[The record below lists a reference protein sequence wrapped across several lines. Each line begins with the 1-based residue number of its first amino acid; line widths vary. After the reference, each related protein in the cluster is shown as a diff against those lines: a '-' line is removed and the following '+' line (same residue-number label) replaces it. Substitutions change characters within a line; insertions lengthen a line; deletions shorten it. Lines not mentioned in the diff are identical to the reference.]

1 MVESIGWG
9 SMANEQPPQPSNPA
23 TPNPIELTPQ
33 EVSRYR
39 RQLILD
45 GFGPAGQQ
53 KLAESHVAVLG
64 AGGLGSPA
72 ILYLGAVGVRK
83 ITIIDDDH
91 VDVSNLHR
99 QVIHPT
105 AQLGRSKAQS
115 AAAEVVARNPHVE
128 VEAVE
133 ERLTSDN
140 ALRILQD
147 ADLVLDGTDNF
158 ATRHLASAAC
168 ARLGIPHVWAS
179 ILGFDAQLSVF
190 DATHGPVY
198 EDVYRTPPPA
208 GSVPSCA
215 EGGVL
220 GPLVGVAG
228 STMAMEAVKLLTGI
242 GTPLIG
248 RLGYYS
254 GLDGTWEYVP
264 LVGSPTV
271 REELLARAGELT
283 AAPISDSLPD
293 ATPTT
298 PNSLTTDVA
307 DEAPAGDETVAGAGT
322 PAGNKPAGTWP
333 ADALLIDVREPDE
346 FAAYAIPG
354 AVNVPLSELQATDDA
369 AQRVPAELAEQVAD
383 SSHVVVYCAAGV
395 RSLTA
400 LPLLAE
406 AFRARG
412 VLSDPTEPGELPHK
426 LHNLPGGI
434 HAWLDQQV

>member
-9 SMANEQPPQPSNPA
+9 SMANEQPPHPSNPA
-23 TPNPIELTPQ
+23 TPSHPSGPASPEANPSNRSNPSTPNPIELTPQ

-72 ILYLGAVGVRK
+72 ILYLGVVGVQK

-105 AQLGRSKAQS
+105 AQLGRSKARS
-115 AAAEVVARNPHVE
+115 AAAEVVVRNPHVE

-158 ATRHLASAAC
+158 TTRHLASAAC

-190 DATHGPVY
+190 DATRGPVY

-228 STMAMEAVKLLTGI
+228 STMTMEAVKLLTGI

-271 REELLARAGELT
+271 RATRHGPSWRGSAVDVLVDRPAR
-283 AAPISDSLPD
+283 
-293 ATPTT
+293 
-298 PNSLTTDVA
+298 
-307 DEAPAGDETVAGAGT
+307 
-322 PAGNKPAGTWP
+322 
-333 ADALLIDVREPDE
+333 
-346 FAAYAIPG
+346 
-354 AVNVPLSELQATDDA
+354 
-369 AQRVPAELAEQVAD
+369 RVE
-383 SSHVVVYCAAGV
+383 HG
-395 RSLTA
+395 
-400 LPLLAE
+400 
-406 AFRARG
+406 
-412 VLSDPTEPGELPHK
+412 
-426 LHNLPGGI
+426 
-434 HAWLDQQV
+434 

>member
-1 MVESIGWG
+1 M
-9 SMANEQPPQPSNPA
+9 
-23 TPNPIELTPQ
+23 
-33 EVSRYR
+33 
-39 RQLILD
+39 
-45 GFGPAGQQ
+45 
-53 KLAESHVAVLG
+53 LG

-72 ILYLGAVGVRK
+72 ILYLGVVGVQK

-105 AQLGRSKAQS
+105 AQLGRSKARS
-115 AAAEVVARNPHVE
+115 AAAEVVVRNPHVE

-158 ATRHLASAAC
+158 TTRHLASAAC

-190 DATHGPVY
+190 DATRGPVY

-228 STMAMEAVKLLTGI
+228 STMTMEAVKLLTGI

-298 PNSLTTDVA
+298 PNSPTTDVA

-322 PAGNKPAGTWP
+322 PAGNSPATDQAPAYTWP

-412 VLSDPTEPGELPHK
+412 VLSDPAEPGELPPQ